1 MTMNFDEF
9 ITDCCVVG
17 DQHTERFAILRL
29 EYSKWCAGKP
39 GIPLGKGKFA
49 KALTKRGFRS
59 SRGYG
64 VAIRLAIALKPKSP
78 RVSPDTDPPTAVPD
92 AAKTHHLDA
101 FIAERCAVGERHIVR
116 YAALWAAYLEWC
128 AGNKVVPLTQRGF
141 RTALNS
147 RRIVA
152 MSGTGNVA
160 MRVGIALFPIQKVE
174 DGGI

>member
-1 MTMNFDEF
+1 MKDYPKMIRE
-9 ITDCCVVG
+9 ICIRLDCSLS
-17 DQHTERFAILRL
+17 DLSFALGVS
-29 EYSKWCAGKP
+29 YSTLCRWEGGKCKP
-39 GIPLGKGKFA
+39 PSA
-49 KALTKRGFRS
+49 KAFVIKEIYSRNPELARS
-59 SRGYG
+59 
-64 VAIRLAIALKPKSP
+64 RLPAVSIPDGSP

-152 MSGTGNVA
+152 RPGAGNVA